1 MCKNGIQT
9 IMFIQLH
16 YGNKFSLTQK
26 SFLSYLKAKMAQ
38 QTVKRKEESPEIYS
52 LEIFLVKSLNRY

>member
-26 SFLSYLKAKMAQ
+26 GFLSYLKAKMAQ
-38 QTVKRKEESPEIYS
+38 QTVKRKEESP
-52 LEIFLVKSLNRY
+52 

>member
-26 SFLSYLKAKMAQ
+26 GFLSYLKAKMAQ
-38 QTVKRKEESPEIYS
+38 QTVKRGKKNPPKYIRWRYS
-52 LEIFLVKSLNRY
+52 